1 MSEKIADDYGLTQLL
16 AYLKAHAY
24 TGGTNG
30 TFALATDSDMD
41 AVLTTGES
49 TDWSDGQSVK
59 GSIGYYNTPAWPS
72 KGICNYVHVPGN
84 SIIFEYMMNT
94 RDSNIGQNGPVSQ
107 PSGACYVPYY
117 LNAINKQI
125 FDDEGYANH
134 IQMRIEDNTTKKVAE
149 IKAQYDAHQQTF
161 NEHYASFD
169 SSEDTTV
176 LTGGDKEY
184 VKAYMPYLGVAGSTE
199 SSWEYVGYTNI
210 DISSDHRYTVYITR
224 KYGARANGAVY
235 NESKATQKAKEIITT
250 NLLVSEEDCPKLKNI
265 GYFSLLFGSF
275 SDYVKYLY
283 REES

>member
-41 AVLTTGES
+41 AVLTTGER
-49 TDWSDGQSVK
+49 TDWSDGRSVK
-59 GSIGYYNTPAWPS
+59 KSIGYYNTPAWPS

-125 FDDEGYANH
+125 FDDEGYA
-134 IQMRIEDNTTKKVAE
+134 DPVPGCVAR
-149 IKAQYDAHQQTF
+149 IKALYDANQARLDAHFAKYHETKDRNTAF
-161 NEHYASFD
+161 TMEDCIYAYKVSGF
-169 SSEDTTV
+169 
-176 LTGGDKEY
+176 
-184 VKAYMPYLGVAGSTE
+184 LGTSTSTE
-199 SSWEYVGYTNI
+199 SSWTAATVSGA
-210 DISSDHRYTVYITR
+210 SKWRLSDSNFS
-224 KYGARANGAVY
+224 GAIY
-235 NESKATQKAKEIITT
+235 NEAKAKEEAERLKASKDSYTAMRA
-250 NLLVSEEDCPKLKNI
+250 LYPKLKNLDH
-265 GYFSLLFGSF
+265 FRLLFGDF
-275 SDYVKYLY
+275 DAYIAYL
-283 REES
+283 SGGAS

>member
-59 GSIGYYNTPAWPS
+59 KSIGYYNTPAWPS

-94 RDSNIGQNGPVSQ
+94 QDSNIGQNGPVSQ

-117 LNAINKQI
+117 LNVINKTI
-125 FDDEGYANH
+125 YNTELFSNSTTRKAN
-134 IQMRIEDNTTKKVAE
+134 E
-149 IKAQYDAHQQTF
+149 IKAKYDVQQAVL
-161 NEHYASFD
+161 NEHIAKY
-169 SSEDTTV
+169 
-176 LTGGDKEY
+176 TGSLNTSMFTNDDEEY
-184 VKAYMPYLGVAGSTE
+184 VKNFAYYLGTSSSTE
-199 SSWEYVGYTNI
+199 SSWTYALDEKHTSWVCWDWEKNYKSLSGMI
-210 DISSDHRYTVYITR
+210 
-224 KYGARANGAVY
+224 Y
-235 NESKATQKAKEIITT
+235 NETKVRERIRMEKIRNKQ
-250 NLLVSEEDCPKLKNI
+250 
-265 GYFSLLFGSF
+265 YFELLFGSF
-275 SDYVKYLY
+275 DAYIAYL
-283 REES
+283 SGGAS

>member
-59 GSIGYYNTPAWPS
+59 KSIGYYNTPAWPS

-94 RDSNIGQNGPVSQ
+94 QDSNIGQNGPVSQ

-117 LNAINKQI
+117 LNAINKSI
-125 FDDEGYANH
+125 FDAESYSSV
-134 IQMRIEDNTTKKVAE
+134 ILKKIED
-149 IKAQYDAHQQTF
+149 IKSQYDAHQATL
-161 NEHYASFD
+161 NEHCTMYASSKSSSVFT
-169 SSEDTTV
+169 SEDI
-176 LTGGDKEY
+176 
-184 VKAYMPYLGVAGSTE
+184 AYAYKYMKYLGKAGSTE
-199 SSWEYVGYTNI
+199 SSWTYAL
-210 DISSDHRYTVYITR
+210 SSSTVLGNSIFSL
-224 KYGARANGAVY
+224 ANHASDMNGAVY
-235 NESKATQKAKEIITT
+235 NETKARERLHLSQ
-250 NLLVSEEDCPKLKNI
+250 SDYPKLKNL
-265 GYFSLLFGSF
+265 GFFELLFGDF
-275 SDYVKYLY
+275 DAYIAYL
-283 REES
+283 SGGAS